1 MEGLWQQAVQAG
13 AKVVLPLDNQF
24 WGERYG
30 MLVDPFGHRWSMSMA
45 IKMSPEEM
53 AAKRKAAMS
62 VFSNSEH
69 PGGKSSETVQI

>member
-1 MEGLWQQAVQAG
+1 
-13 AKVVLPLDNQF
+13 
-24 WGERYG
+24 

-62 VFSNSEH
+62 MFLNGEH
-69 PGGKSSETVQI
+69 PGGKSSEMVHI